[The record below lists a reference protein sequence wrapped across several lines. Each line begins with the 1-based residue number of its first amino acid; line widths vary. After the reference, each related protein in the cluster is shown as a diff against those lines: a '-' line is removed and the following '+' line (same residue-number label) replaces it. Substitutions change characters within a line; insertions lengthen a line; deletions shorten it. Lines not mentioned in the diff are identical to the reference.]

1 VAAVGKSLSDQMTPD
16 SAVPDASG
24 QTGLMKAADGYAQL
38 SEEASSGTSRKTLT
52 RRVPKCCMRPK
63 RLVSQEMFSAKVT
76 EAAWR
81 MKPSFYAV
89 SKYDQTI
96 NPDLERFL
104 AERMQAKTIELD
116 ASHPSVISDP
126 YVVPCDPQCSH
137 RGHVASAPPPS
148 RLRSCRRPR

>member
-1 VAAVGKSLSDQMTPD
+1 MVAAVCKSLSDQMTPD

-24 QTGLMKAADGYAQL
+24 QTGAMKSADGYAQL

-104 AERMQAKTIELD
+104 AERMQAKT
-116 ASHPSVISDP
+116 
-126 YVVPCDPQCSH
+126 
-137 RGHVASAPPPS
+137 
-148 RLRSCRRPR
+148 